1 MQVLI
6 DKGGNLLEILQEGQA
21 AELQEGQSI
30 VPLMD
35 YYEIRN
41 EQRYDNAVW
50 DFEQKKWVGVG
61 EQRPIVIPQPSDM
74 ESLKEEN
81 EILKSKLQTTEHMAR
96 ETSQAQQEL
105 LELLIEMGVI

>member
-1 MQVLI
+1 M
-6 DKGGNLLEILQEGQA
+6 EILQEGQA

-50 DFEQKKWVGVG
+50 DFEQKKWVGIG
-61 EQRPIVIPQPSDM
+61 EQRPLVTPQTSDIGII
-74 ESLKEEN
+74 KQEN
-81 EILKSKLQTTEHMAR
+81 ENLKRQLTFLNADLQGFMDFYF
-96 ETSQAQQEL
+96 SNL
-105 LELLIEMGVI
+105 